1 MEACLMKIEIEVRA
15 FGKVEVQ
22 GTEDAY
28 QSMEIARAFEL
39 PKETTLGELETLLI
53 NIFGEVKN
61 GYTDPEQCLGKI
73 TIRAKNENDNIVY
86 LG

>member
-1 MEACLMKIEIEVRA
+1 MKIEIEVKA

-28 QSMEIARAFEL
+28 QSTEIARVFEL
-39 PKETTLGELETLLI
+39 PKETTLGELESLLTKL
-53 NIFGEVKN
+53 FGEVEN
-61 GYTDPEQCLGKI
+61 GYSNPEQCLGKI
-73 TIRAKNENDNIVY
+73 TIRAKNENGNIVY